1 MNLVLDFVLELKCTS
16 GKKDSRMKFQD
27 CFMIKCVPEF
37 VAVLAAA
44 LLYQLLVDFL
54 CLKSA
59 VAATPFVSFEN

>member
-1 MNLVLDFVLELKCTS
+1 
-16 GKKDSRMKFQD
+16 MKFQD
-27 CFMIKCVPEF
+27 CLMIKCVPEF

-59 VAATPFVSFEN
+59 VAATLFVSFENLLSRF

>member
-1 MNLVLDFVLELKCTS
+1 
-16 GKKDSRMKFQD
+16 MKFQD

-54 CLKSA
+54 CLKFV
-59 VAATPFVSFEN
+59 VAGKLFVNFEN